1 MDEREARGR
10 FEITSLKTEL
20 NNAMEAIILG
30 LHVTSESFPYL
41 GIHYVGVP
49 PRVIFLCI
57 YMHIGHRYVLTMDSS
72 QNECVPSIEGFAV
85 KSQYC
90 RSIEQISTT
99 E

>member
-10 FEITSLKTEL
+10 FEITSLKTER

-49 PRVIFLCI
+49 PQVIFLCV
-57 YMHIGHRYVLTMDSS
+57 YMHTGHCYVLAMDSS
-72 QNECVPSIEGFAV
+72 ENECVPSIEGFAV
-85 KSQYC
+85 KSQYVWV
-90 RSIEQISTT
+90 IDQV
-99 E
+99 